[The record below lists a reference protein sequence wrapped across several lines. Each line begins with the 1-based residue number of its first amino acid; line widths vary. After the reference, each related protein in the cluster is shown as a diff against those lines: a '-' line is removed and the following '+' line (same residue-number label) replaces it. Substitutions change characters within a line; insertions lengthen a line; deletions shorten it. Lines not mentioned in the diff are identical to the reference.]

1 MASLSLRLRTVLE
14 LLGPC
19 RLLADVGTDHGL
31 VPVEAVESGRAERA
45 LAIDVLA
52 DPLAVAARTV
62 RAAGVSDRVSL
73 LHSDGLSGLA
83 GRGVD
88 AVVIAGMS
96 GKTMQRICEAAP
108 DVVAELEQLVVQPN
122 GGVQCMR
129 AFARRAGF
137 HLTDERMVYERE
149 QYFVTCRFSRRD
161 GPDPAYDD
169 EGLGL
174 DEAEAFELGPLLVR
188 RRDSLARDYYRMQ
201 RARLADLVERGAP
214 GRDQELA
221 TFERALAICLAD
233 QPASSD

>member
-1 MASLSLRLRTVLE
+1 ME

-31 VPVEAVESGRAERA
+31 VPVAAVESGRAERA
-45 LAIDVLA
+45 LAIDVLRG
-52 DPLAVAARTV
+52 PLAVAARTV
-62 RAAGVSDRVSL
+62 RAAGMSDRVSL
-73 LHSDGLSGLA
+73 LHSDGLTGLA

-88 AVVIAGMS
+88 AVVVAGMS

-108 DVVAELEQLVVQPN
+108 EVVAELEQLVVQPN
-122 GGVQCMR
+122 GGAQIMR

-137 HLTDERMVYERE
+137 HLTAERMVYERG

-174 DEAEAFELGPLLVR
+174 DEAEAFELGPLLLR
-188 RRDSLARDYYRMQ
+188 RRDAVARDYYLMQ
-201 RARLADLVERGAP
+201 RARLAGLVEGGAP
-214 GRDQELA
+214 GRAEELA
-221 TFERALAICLAD
+221 LFERAVALCSGD
-233 QPASSD
+233 HPASLGDC